1 MNNNDITIGLILES
15 KTINKYIK
23 DFIEWASTEEGINVA
38 YYLIQGNDFSSEKGE
53 ETRLKRVI
61 SKGLSKTFQNR
72 IKRWIINFEQKRN
85 INNSQYH
92 KDHRVTSNID
102 EYEIHKLEYEAIY
115 SETGVS
121 VRFSEKSLDE
131 IKNLNIDLLLRFNKR
146 IIRGEALTL
155 AKHGI
160 LSIHLGSDVTNRGG
174 PSGFWEVYNEEAS
187 SSFIIQQLTED
198 LDNGNIVFRGSI
210 PTQKSWSLN
219 RAELNLR
226 ATSYLK
232 MIIIYLLKN
241 QELPDFKD
249 SMPFTTKL
257 NTNPTNKEM
266 LTYFI
271 KRFKNRKIDKKY
283 NNADNTYGV
292 GFQKTQWGKMEYRK
306 AHFIENPPNHFLA
319 DPFVYRFKG
328 EDYCF
333 VEAFNYLEKKAQIDV
348 YKLIEDK
355 YEYLGIALK
364 EDFHLSFPYIFEF
377 KENVYMIPES
387 AKNKDIRLYKAVNF
401 PFDWELEEVL
411 IDNID
416 AADSLVFH
424 HNKKWWLFTNV
435 DPLMKG
441 DHNFQLDIYYSDS
454 LLKGDWIPH
463 KQNPVIL
470 EPTFARNGGILFSED
485 NIYRVGQKFGF
496 YKKYGLGF
504 SIRKILHLDEESYI
518 ESEEVSYEDYYSSE
532 IIGSHHIHSNSI
544 YTVFD
549 IWKKA

>member
-15 KTINKYIK
+15 ITINKYIK

-38 YYLIQGNDFSSEKGE
+38 YYLIQGNDFSSERGE
-53 ETRLKRVI
+53 ETILKRVI
-61 SKGLSKTFQNR
+61 SKGVSKTFQNR

>member
-174 PSGFWEVYNEEAS
+174 PSGFWEVYNEEES

>member
-174 PSGFWEVYNEEAS
+174 PSGFWEVYNEEES

-319 DPFVYRFKG
+319 DPFVHRFKG

>member
-1 MNNNDITIGLILES
+1 
-15 KTINKYIK
+15 
-23 DFIEWASTEEGINVA
+23 
-38 YYLIQGNDFSSEKGE
+38 
-53 ETRLKRVI
+53 
-61 SKGLSKTFQNR
+61 
-72 IKRWIINFEQKRN
+72 
-85 INNSQYH
+85 
-92 KDHRVTSNID
+92 
-102 EYEIHKLEYEAIY
+102 
-115 SETGVS
+115 
-121 VRFSEKSLDE
+121 
-131 IKNLNIDLLLRFNKR
+131 
-146 IIRGEALTL
+146 
-155 AKHGI
+155 
-160 LSIHLGSDVTNRGG
+160 
-174 PSGFWEVYNEEAS
+174 
-187 SSFIIQQLTED
+187 
-198 LDNGNIVFRGSI
+198 
-210 PTQKSWSLN
+210 
-219 RAELNLR
+219 
-226 ATSYLK
+226 
-232 MIIIYLLKN
+232 
-241 QELPDFKD
+241 
-249 SMPFTTKL
+249 
-257 NTNPTNKEM
+257 
-266 LTYFI
+266 
-271 KRFKNRKIDKKY
+271 
-283 NNADNTYGV
+283 
-292 GFQKTQWGKMEYRK
+292 
-306 AHFIENPPNHFLA
+306 
-319 DPFVYRFKG
+319 
-328 EDYCF
+328 
-333 VEAFNYLEKKAQIDV
+333 
-348 YKLIEDK
+348 
-355 YEYLGIALK
+355 LGIALK

-387 AKNKDIRLYKAVNF
+387 AKNKDIRLYKSVNF

>member
-1 MNNNDITIGLILES
+1 MNNKDITIGLILES

-23 DFIEWASTEEGINVA
+23 DFIDWASTEEGINVA
-38 YYLIQGNDFSSEKGE
+38 YYLIQGNEFSSEKGK

-61 SKGLSKTFQNR
+61 SEGLLKTFQNR

-85 INNSQYH
+85 INNSQHH

-102 EYEIHKLEYEAIY
+102 EYEIHKLEYEAVY

-146 IIRGEALTL
+146 IIRGDALTL

-160 LSIHLGSDVTNRGG
+160 LSIHLGSDVTSRGG
-174 PSGFWEVYNEEAS
+174 PSGFWEVYNEEPS

-232 MIIIYLLKN
+232 MIIIYLLRN

-271 KRFKNRKIDKKY
+271 KRFKNRKKDKMY
-283 NNADNTYGV
+283 NNADNIYGV

-401 PFDWELEEVL
+401 PLDWELEEVL

-441 DHNFQLDIYYSDS
+441 DHNFQLDIYYSDN

-470 EPTFARNGGILFSED
+470 EPTFARNGGILFNKD

-518 ESEEVSYEDYYSSE
+518 ESEEASYEDYYSSE

>member
-38 YYLIQGNDFSSEKGE
+38 YYLIQGNDFSSEKGK

-387 AKNKDIRLYKAVNF
+387 AKNQDIRLYKAVNF